1 MNKLLNYATMA
12 FLSLIAGGEAAL
24 ADCSVSWNQLI
35 STRAEHE
42 ACIRNYGSD
51 IPHFTTAWQE
61 SGGWNNEAGYM
72 RWRVTQTMGEDGDG
86 YWINHP
92 STRTR
97 PVFISFISRVGS
109 TWWSSHTSGD
119 RFKFVMFLPDT
130 QVNPRPTIFN
140 MPIFSNTGA
149 YSYRTFGPDLEA
161 GGQGCDQF
169 GNCLHNQTNGYPN
182 HTYKEDRIGQNQ
194 WYFVVMSLETDR
206 TKTYIWSQDG
216 RLSGMYAQSLPAS
229 STLLNSWNAATW
241 RTVLLLGYIEA
252 TTAGDG
258 NAYMDIGH
266 IRVTQTLPSPPAGF
280 VTGEI
285 PVPSPP
291 EDVTAE

>member
-1 MNKLLNYATMA
+1 MKRLLTHATLLLLLNTAA
-12 FLSLIAGGEAAL
+12 GEAAR

-35 STRAEHE
+35 SSRAEHE
-42 ACIRNYGSD
+42 SCIRNYGAD
-51 IPHFTTAWQE
+51 IPHFTSSWET
-61 SGGWNNEAGYM
+61 SGGWNGEEGYM

-92 STRTR
+92 TTNAR
-97 PVFISFISRVGS
+97 PIFISFIAKVGS
-109 TWWSSHTSGD
+109 TWWTSHTSSD

-130 QVNPRPTIFN
+130 QLNPRPTIFN
-140 MPIFSNTGA
+140 MPIVSGAGA

-182 HTYKEDRIGQNQ
+182 HTYKEDRNGHNQ
-194 WYFVVMSLETDR
+194 WFFIVMSLESDR

-216 RLSGMYAQSLPAS
+216 RLSGFYAQSLPAGS
-229 STLLNSWNAATW
+229 SLLSSWNAANW

-252 TTAGDG
+252 TTAGDA

-266 IRVTQTLPSPPAGF
+266 IRVTQSLPSPPTGF
-280 VTGEI
+280 VTGASV
-285 PVPSPP
+285 VPNPP
-291 EDVTAE
+291 EHVTAE